1 MSTILVEARRDPAP
15 GVALDCIAA
24 TCRRLGHDVFRWR
37 GPRSGRV
44 PHWRWPFPSE
54 LAILWNGSHPRY
66 ARAANIFRRRK
77 TKLLF
82 AELGWHPQ
90 KDMIQIDPQGI
101 NAQASWAAE
110 PLAATGRTP
119 LPIRAKGDLLVVL
132 QLDRDSQITQ
142 LSPWFPNMSRFV
154 EFICRH
160 SALPVR
166 VRAHPRELPA
176 ANFRQRVLD
185 LGGVW
190 DASPSLA
197 AALQSA
203 RALACV
209 NSSCGVE
216 ALDAG
221 WPVLC
226 YGEANYRHPGAVLC
240 LDDDS
245 SATRQA
251 TAALATGQ
259 APLFREPIEEVVR
272 RILARQWPVSEI
284 DERLPALL
292 EQTLANCSS
301 SASPVP
307 AWLAPVIRWSRDQ
320 APQLLAGRLPLRS
333 SA

>member
-1 MSTILVEARRDPAP
+1 
-15 GVALDCIAA
+15 
-24 TCRRLGHDVFRWR
+24 
-37 GPRSGRV
+37 V

-90 KDMIQIDPQGI
+90 KNMIQIDPQGI

-110 PLAATGRTP
+110 PLTAIGRTP
-119 LPIRAKGDLLVVL
+119 LPVRARGDLLVVL

-142 LSPWFPNMSRFV
+142 LSPWFPSMRAFV
-154 EFICRH
+154 EFVCRH

-166 VRAHPRELPA
+166 VRAHPRELPDA
-176 ANFRQRVLD
+176 SFRQRVRE
-185 LGGVW
+185 LGGTW
-190 DASPSLA
+190 DESPSLA
-197 AALQSA
+197 AALESA
-203 RALACV
+203 KALACV

-221 WPVLC
+221 LPVLC
-226 YGEANYRHPGAVLC
+226 YGEANYRHPGAVFC
-240 LDDDS
+240 LGDDS

-251 TAALATGQ
+251 TAALAAGH
-259 APLFREPIEEVVR
+259 APLFREPIKEVVR

-292 EQTLANCSS
+292 EQVW
-301 SASPVP
+301 ASGVP
-307 AWLAPVIRWSRDQ
+307 ALPTTPSWLTPLIRWTRDQ
-320 APQLLAGRLPLRS
+320 APRLFAGRRPAMS
-333 SA
+333 ST